1 MSPFIVLL
9 HLFKNP
15 NELSKVAQWNSVFSI
30 ALIIG
35 HRWQH
40 WKGKQIKNCEEM
52 KLKETEMGF
61 NFFIFK
67 MEILFLL

>member
-30 ALIIG
+30 VLIIG
-35 HRWQH
+35 HIWQQ
-40 WKGKQIKNCEEM
+40 KGKQMKIFEEM
-52 KLKETEMGF
+52 KLKETEMVF

-67 MEILFLL
+67 MEIL